1 MTRTEQY
8 VALADLAG
16 TRGWPSRPVL
26 WELVRRHKIKRYKF
40 AGDKKTYVRR
50 SDLERVVRTP
60 EERK

>member
-8 VALADLAG
+8 VSIADLAG
-16 TRGWPSRPVL
+16 QRGWPGKTAL
-26 WELVRRHKIKRYKF
+26 WTLVRRHKIKRYKF
-40 AGDKKTYVRR
+40 AGDKKTYVKR